1 MPALCQDCYIPSVGA
16 EFSDDRDPV
25 HLCSLHA
32 ACATLPP
39 LVEAARECARNL
51 LALADHDGV
60 GPHASGEILEIAESL
75 ESSLLAAEKALKGG
89 A

>member
-39 LVEAARECARNL
+39 LVEAAKEAARIL
-51 LALADHDGV
+51 RLYRKSDA
-60 GPHASGEILEIAESL
+60 EIVCLERLKSA
-75 ESSLLAAEKALKGG
+75 LLAAEKALKGG
-89 A
+89 E